1 MESLPLGNSRIH
13 LATRPSPQARFLR
26 LAKLVATG
34 ALLCYSVCSTSSA
47 SVSAPLER
55 RKGTAM
61 KGFLVGLILG
71 ILIVPIAL
79 FFYIETGQA
88 PAAASDAPLPFEKFL
103 ARGALHARIKREA
116 QDRDL
121 STFNAGDLA
130 AGAEAYRTNCAFC
143 HGLPLQAPSAAS
155 QGMFPHA
162 PQLFTAKETVTDDPV
177 GVTYWKVKN
186 GIRLTGMPGFQKA
199 LTDQQMWQVA
209 ALMAS
214 ADKLP
219 PDVLRSLL
227 PAAAP
232 ANAILPAPG
241 APPAAMAAPVAP
253 LPASP
258 SQPQ

>member
-1 MESLPLGNSRIH
+1 
-13 LATRPSPQARFLR
+13 
-26 LAKLVATG
+26 
-34 ALLCYSVCSTSSA
+34 
-47 SVSAPLER
+47 
-55 RKGTAM
+55 M
-61 KGFLVGLILG
+61 KGLVVGLITG
-71 ILIVPIAL
+71 VLIVPIAL
-79 FFYIETGQA
+79 FCYVETGQA
-88 PAAASDAPLPFEKFL
+88 PAAASDAPMPFEKFL
-103 ARGALHARIKREA
+103 ARGALHARIQKET
-116 QDRDL
+116 QDREL

-130 AGAEAYRTNCAFC
+130 AGAEVYRTNCAFC

-162 PQLFTAKETVTDDPV
+162 PQLFSAKETVTDDPV

-199 LTDQQMWQVA
+199 LTDQQLWQVA

-227 PAAAP
+227 PVTAPAAA
-232 ANAILPAPG
+232 ISSAPG
-241 APPAAMAAPVAP
+241 APPAQTSAPVTP

-258 SQPQ
+258 SQPK

>member
-1 MESLPLGNSRIH
+1 
-13 LATRPSPQARFLR
+13 
-26 LAKLVATG
+26 
-34 ALLCYSVCSTSSA
+34 
-47 SVSAPLER
+47 
-55 RKGTAM
+55 M

-71 ILIVPIAL
+71 LLILPVVL

-88 PAAASDAPLPFEKFL
+88 PAAATDAPMPFEKFI
-103 ARGALHARIKREA
+103 AKGALKTRIKKET
-116 QDRDL
+116 QDREL

-130 AGAEAYRTNCAFC
+130 AGAEVYRTNCAFC

-199 LTDQQMWQVA
+199 LTDQQMWQVS

-227 PAAAP
+227 PAGAP
-232 ANAILPAPG
+232 ADASSVVPGATPAQTPAPVT
-241 APPAAMAAPVAP
+241 P
-253 LPASP
+253 PASP
-258 SQPQ
+258 SQPK

>member
-1 MESLPLGNSRIH
+1 
-13 LATRPSPQARFLR
+13 
-26 LAKLVATG
+26 
-34 ALLCYSVCSTSSA
+34 
-47 SVSAPLER
+47 
-55 RKGTAM
+55 M

-79 FFYIETGQA
+79 FFYIKTGQA

-103 ARGALHARIKREA
+103 ARGALHARIKKEA
-116 QDRDL
+116 QDREL
-121 STFNAGDLA
+121 STFNAADLA
-130 AGAEAYRTNCAFC
+130 AGAELYRTNCAFC

-227 PAAAP
+227 PAVAP
-232 ANAILPAPG
+232 AAAISAAPG
-241 APPAAMAAPVAP
+241 APPAQMPAPVTP

-258 SQPQ
+258 SQPK

>member
-1 MESLPLGNSRIH
+1 
-13 LATRPSPQARFLR
+13 
-26 LAKLVATG
+26 
-34 ALLCYSVCSTSSA
+34 
-47 SVSAPLER
+47 
-55 RKGTAM
+55 M

-71 ILIVPIAL
+71 LLILPVVL

-88 PAAASDAPLPFEKFL
+88 PAAATDAPMPFEKFI
-103 ARGALHARIKREA
+103 AKGALKARIKSET
-116 QDRDL
+116 QDREL

-130 AGAEAYRTNCAFC
+130 AGAEVYRTNCAFC
-143 HGLPLQAPSAAS
+143 HGLPLQTPSAAS

-199 LTDQQMWQVA
+199 LNDQQMWQVA

-232 ANAILPAPG
+232 ADASSVAPG
-241 APPAAMAAPVAP
+241 ATPAPTPAPVTP
-253 LPASP
+253 PPASP
-258 SQPQ
+258 SQPK

>member
-1 MESLPLGNSRIH
+1 
-13 LATRPSPQARFLR
+13 
-26 LAKLVATG
+26 
-34 ALLCYSVCSTSSA
+34 
-47 SVSAPLER
+47 
-55 RKGTAM
+55 M

-71 ILIVPIAL
+71 ILIVPIAV
-79 FFYIETGQA
+79 FFYVETGQS
-88 PAAASDAPLPFEKFL
+88 PAAASDAPMPFEKFI
-103 ARGALHARIKREA
+103 AKGALHARIKKET
-116 QDRDL
+116 QDREL

-130 AGAEAYRTNCAFC
+130 AGAEVYRTNCAFC

-177 GVTYWKVKN
+177 GVTDWKVKN

-199 LTDQQMWQVA
+199 LTDQQMWQVS

-232 ANAILPAPG
+232 VDTTSAAPSATPAP
-241 APPAAMAAPVAP
+241 ALAPVTP
-253 LPASP
+253 SPTSP
-258 SQPQ
+258 SQPK

>member
-1 MESLPLGNSRIH
+1 
-13 LATRPSPQARFLR
+13 
-26 LAKLVATG
+26 
-34 ALLCYSVCSTSSA
+34 
-47 SVSAPLER
+47 
-55 RKGTAM
+55 M
-61 KGFLVGLILG
+61 KGLLVGLILG

-79 FFYIETGQA
+79 FCYVETGQA
-88 PAAASDAPLPFEKFL
+88 PAAAIDAPMPFEAFL
-103 ARGALHARIKREA
+103 ARGGLHARIKKEA
-116 QDRDL
+116 QDREL
-121 STFNAGDLA
+121 ATFTAGDLA
-130 AGAEAYRTNCAFC
+130 AGAEVYRTNCAFC

-186 GIRLTGMPGFQKA
+186 GIRLTGMPSFQKA
-199 LTDQQMWQVA
+199 LSDQQMWQVS

-232 ANAILPAPG
+232 ADAYFVHIGRAC
-241 APPAAMAAPVAP
+241 ASRQTAAPAMP
-253 LPASP
+253 PPASP
-258 SQPQ
+258 SQPK